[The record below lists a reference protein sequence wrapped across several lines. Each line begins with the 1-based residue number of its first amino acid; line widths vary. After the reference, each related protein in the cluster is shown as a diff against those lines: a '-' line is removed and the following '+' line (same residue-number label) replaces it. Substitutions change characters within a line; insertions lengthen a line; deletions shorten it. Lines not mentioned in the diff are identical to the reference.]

1 MNRFGSPHRVPAA
14 GAKIFSGAALLRRKV
29 LPSWAVGA
37 RAGDRNSMVFISSD
51 ENVCQAVFQ
60 NEVQQIIAGSGEG
73 PAIFRVMLDN
83 QSMGFR
89 FSLKPLVVIGSP
101 SGSVLDAMYIAV
113 QVDHLMEQCG
123 ADILNGSC
131 QGPSADIDLMGTAIG
146 RNPGILS
153 QGEMAVCS
161 GSALD
166 GDGRS

>member
-1 MNRFGSPHRVPAA
+1 MDRFGSPHRVPAA
-14 GAKIFSGAALLRRKV
+14 GAKIFPGTALLRRKV
-29 LPSWAVGA
+29 LPSCAVGA
-37 RAGDRNSMVFISSD
+37 CAGDRNSMVFVSSD

-73 PAIFRVMLDN
+73 PAIFRVMLYD

-89 FSLKPLVVIGSP
+89 FSLKPFVVIGPP
-101 SGSVLDAMYIAV
+101 SGSVLDAMHIAV
-113 QVDHLMEQCG
+113 QVDHFMEQCG

-131 QGPSADIDLMGTAIG
+131 QGSSAYVDLMGTAIG
-146 RNPGILS
+146 RNPGIFS

-166 GDGRS
+166 GDGGS

>member
-1 MNRFGSPHRVPAA
+1 MDRFGSPHRVPTA
-14 GAKIFSGAALLRRKV
+14 GAKIFPGAALFRRKI

-101 SGSVLDAMYIAV
+101 SGSVLDAMHIAV
-113 QVDHLMEQCG
+113 QVDHLMEQSCT
-123 ADILNGSC
+123 DILNGSC
-131 QGPSADIDLMGTAIG
+131 QGSSADVDLMGTAIG
-146 RNPGILS
+146 RNPGIFS

-166 GDGRS
+166 GDGGS